1 MMPAA
6 YLHVRCTPDGAYVG
20 MSAGSRI
27 DCHWGEVEWRAMRTA
42 IHNPK
47 QKTYAI
53 HNRAD
58 APLVDVGEARPVGGE
73 DGGALGVRLDKRA
86 GGRVERRGAEKLK
99 ASEAAAQEPVVPRRP
114 GPEDDAPELGLGP
127 EVKLFD
133 EPADAAPR
141 LEGLETSGAITI
153 INNNNQ

>member
-1 MMPAA
+1 MPSTH
-6 YLHVRCTPDGAYVG
+6 LHVRCTPDGAYVG
-20 MSAGSRI
+20 MSAWEAGLTPIGVRLS
-27 DCHWGEVEWRAMRTA
+27 GAMRTQYTTQ
-42 IHNPK
+42 K
-47 QKTYAI
+47 KKTYAI

-86 GGRVERRGAEKLK
+86 GGRGKRRGAEKLK

-127 EVKLFD
+127 EVKLFH

-141 LEGLETSGAITI
+141 LEGLKNERC
-153 INNNNQ
+153 NHNNQ